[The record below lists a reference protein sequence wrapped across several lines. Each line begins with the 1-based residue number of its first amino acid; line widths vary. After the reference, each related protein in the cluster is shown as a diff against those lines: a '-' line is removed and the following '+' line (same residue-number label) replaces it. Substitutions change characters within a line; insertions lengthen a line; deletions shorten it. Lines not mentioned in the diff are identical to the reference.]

1 MTIHLKMT
9 RGLLGRVLEDLARPH
24 EFALE
29 RVGFLTARPGR
40 LHDGGLVLV
49 GGCYLPV
56 ADEDYLDEPGYGA
69 LMGPAAIRKA
79 LQHTYNNPVSMI
91 HVHEHF
97 GRGRPRFSRTDERE
111 MRRFVPDF
119 FNARATV
126 PHGAL
131 VLSEDSAHGYCW
143 LSRTDGP
150 HVVTRIT
157 VVGIPMQLIGRLDD

>member
-9 RGLLGRVLEDLARPH
+9 RDLLGRVRDDLARPH

-49 GGCYLPV
+49 VSGYLPV
-56 ADEDYLDEPGYGA
+56 ADEDYLDRPGYGA

-97 GRGRPRFSRTDERE
+97 GRGRPGFSRTDERE
-111 MRRFVPDF
+111 MRQFVPDF
-119 FNARATV
+119 FNARASM
-126 PHGAL
+126 PHGAM
-131 VLSEDSAHGYCW
+131 VLNEDSAYGYCW
-143 LSRTDGP
+143 LGRTDGP
-150 HVVTRIT
+150 HVVTHIT
-157 VVGIPMQLIGRLDD
+157 VIGKPMQTIGGHDG